1 MMRILLFLATN
12 SAEDG
17 TWLVCRSVVPARSL
31 GFLFWP
37 YLVQTR
43 AQWSMEKP
51 SRGGNSMWYIN
62 RGGST
67 NSINSLHSN
76 MKREQLISQ
85 VRLQN
90 SLLNSNTSSGVVLTN
105 HSHGDILNDSNTR
118 EPFLLIVFCSLRCA
132 AFFST
137 LSFVQE
143 NEYFICIYLK

>member
-1 MMRILLFLATN
+1 
-12 SAEDG
+12 
-17 TWLVCRSVVPARSL
+17 
-31 GFLFWP
+31 
-37 YLVQTR
+37 
-43 AQWSMEKP
+43 
-51 SRGGNSMWYIN
+51 
-62 RGGST
+62 
-67 NSINSLHSN
+67 
-76 MKREQLISQ
+76 LISQ